1 MASSDTLVPAL
12 PERFFVL
19 HRAEGDIVR
28 SVMTRALT
36 PHRST
41 AISARPDYRADVA
54 VAELGPL
61 SLVYAQHFG
70 SEIDTRFIAEV
81 DYYDINLAASG
92 WNRLAAGDE
101 HVTIDQGS
109 AAVLSPSMRATMH
122 LSEEYAQLH
131 LRIER
136 YALEAQLEK
145 MLGRRIVEPLTFSVR
160 MDLDQAAVRSWVNA
174 LTLLV
179 TDLERPHGLNSG
191 ALGATTWSEF
201 LTSGLLLAQPHN
213 YSRQL
218 TDAASARR
226 IPARLR
232 RVTELIDEAPH
243 EDLGIDRLAAVAGVA
258 PRSLQ
263 RDFRM
268 HLGVSPRAYV
278 ERARLV
284 RARADLLAG
293 DGQTVAEIAYRHG
306 FAHLPRFAASYQE
319 AFGETPS
326 RTLRGVRGDGARGV
340 FPVD

>member
-41 AISARPDYRADVA
+41 PLTDRPFYTADVA

-61 SLVYAQHFG
+61 SLIYAQHFG
-70 SEIDTRFIAEV
+70 TEIDTRFIAEV

-101 HVTIDQGS
+101 HVTIDRGA

-136 YALEAQLEK
+136 FALEAQLER

-160 MDLDQAAVRSWVNA
+160 MDLDRAAVRSWVNA

-179 TDLERPHGLNSG
+179 NDLEAQQGLS
-191 ALGATTWSEF
+191 AADHGATTWSDF
-201 LTSGLLLAQPHN
+201 LTAGLLLAQPHN
-213 YSRQL
+213 YSDQL
-218 TDAASARR
+218 ANAASARH

-243 EDLGIDRLAAVAGVA
+243 EDLGLDRLAAVAGVA

-263 RDFRM
+263 RDFQV
-268 HLGVSPRAYV
+268 HLGVTPRAYV

-284 RARADLLAG
+284 NARADLVAG
-293 DGQTVAEIAYRHG
+293 AGQTVAEIAYRHG
-306 FAHLPRFAASYQE
+306 FTHLPRFAASYHE
-319 AFGETPS
+319 VYGETPS
-326 RTLRGVRGDGARGV
+326 QTLRGLRGDGARGV
-340 FPVD
+340 FPID